1 VFIDSL
7 APFKARS
14 LYSSNEG
21 FKFNPKIGIEM
32 KKIMILATLVF
43 VANVGFSQKA
53 TDAKSDVAVVAWD
66 SQTYDFGKIK
76 QGVPVTHEF
85 KFTNKGKVPAVIT
98 NAQPSCGCTTPNW
111 TRDPVM
117 TGGEGLVK
125 ATFNAMVLGPFDKVI
140 TVTANTEGG
149 VILLHI
155 KGEVE
160 GTAVAN
166 TTKPN

>member
-1 VFIDSL
+1 
-7 APFKARS
+7 
-14 LYSSNEG
+14 
-21 FKFNPKIGIEM
+21 M
-32 KKIMILATLVF
+32 KKLMIIAVLAF
-43 VANVGFSQKA
+43 VANTGFSQA
-53 TDAKSDVAVVAWD
+53 TTASKSDMAVIQWD
-66 SQTYDFGKIK
+66 AASYDFGKIK

-111 TRDPVM
+111 TRDPVLG
-117 TGGEGLVK
+117 GGEGYVK
-125 ATFNAMVLGPFDKVI
+125 ATFNAANVGPFDKVI

-149 VILLHI
+149 VIMLHI

-160 GTAVAN
+160 AAQ

>member
-1 VFIDSL
+1 
-7 APFKARS
+7 
-14 LYSSNEG
+14 
-21 FKFNPKIGIEM
+21 M
-32 KKIMILATLVF
+32 KKIMIIAALVF
-43 VANVGFSQKA
+43 VANVGFSQNA
-53 TDAKSDVAVVAWD
+53 TSANSDVAIVAWD
-66 SQTYDFGKIK
+66 AQTYDFGKIK

-98 NAQPSCGCTTPNW
+98 NAQPSCGCTTPSW

-117 TGGEGLVK
+117 NGGEGHVK
-125 ATFNAMVLGPFDKVI
+125 ATFNAMALGPFDKVI

-160 GTAVAN
+160 GATTANTAV
-166 TTKPN
+166 KPQ

>member
-1 VFIDSL
+1 
-7 APFKARS
+7 
-14 LYSSNEG
+14 
-21 FKFNPKIGIEM
+21 M
-32 KKIMILATLVF
+32 KKLMIIAVLAL
-43 VANVGFSQKA
+43 VANTGFSQA
-53 TDAKSDVAVVAWD
+53 TTASKSDMAVIQWD
-66 SQTYDFGKIK
+66 AATYDFGKIK

-117 TGGEGLVK
+117 GGGEGYVK
-125 ATFNAMVLGPFDKVI
+125 ATFNAMAIGPFDKVI

-149 VILLHI
+149 VVMLHI

-160 GTAVAN
+160 GTPAVV
-166 TTKPN
+166 KPN